1 MKLQRT
7 GLWQHPDF
15 IRLWAGQTISAFGSQ
30 IGGTALTFTAILTLH
45 ATPLQL
51 GWLETAR
58 ALPVLLIGLLA
69 GVWVDRLR
77 RRPVLIVADIGRAL
91 LLTTIPIAALLG
103 VLSMAQLYGV
113 AALVGA
119 LALFF
124 DVAYPSYLP
133 SLVKPDELVEGNSK
147 LSMTSAVAEIGGPGL
162 GGALVQ
168 LITPPFAI
176 LFDACSFLFS
186 ALSLGLIRGR
196 EPAPIR
202 HTSTDAERPT
212 GIIHEITEGVRVTL
226 KDPILRALLGCAAT
240 SSLTSGI
247 IGTLYALYIVQEL
260 GLSPLWMGI
269 VIGVGGVSALIGAF
283 LAAPVTRRVG
293 IGPAMIGARLVAMA
307 VSSLMV
313 LAWGPPQV
321 ILPLLL
327 LSQAADATWSIYGIN
342 ETSLRQ
348 AITPHHLLG
357 RVNASERFLTG
368 IIFPVGALLGG
379 LLGQTIGLRAA
390 ITIGLLIGALA
401 TLWLIFSPVY
411 KLKQIESTIN

>member
-7 GLWQHPDF
+7 GLWHHPDF
-15 IRLWAGQTISAFGSQ
+15 TRLWAGQTISALGSQ
-30 IGGTALTFTAILTLH
+30 IGGTALTFTAILTLQ

-58 ALPVLLIGLLA
+58 ALPVLLLGLLA

-77 RRPVLIVADIGRAL
+77 RRPVLMVADLGRAL
-91 LLTTIPIAALLG
+91 LLATIPVAALLG
-103 VLSMAQLYGV
+103 ILHMAQLYVV

-124 DVAYPSYLP
+124 DVAYPAYLP

-168 LITPPFAI
+168 LITPPLAI
-176 LFDACSFLFS
+176 LFDACSFLIS
-186 ALSLGLIRGR
+186 ALSLGLIRSQ
-196 EPAPIR
+196 ELAPVR
-202 HTSTDAERPT
+202 HTTPDAERPA
-212 GIIHEITEGVRVTL
+212 GIIHEMAEGVRVIL
-226 KDPILRALLGCAAT
+226 GDPILRALLGCAAT
-240 SSLTSGI
+240 TSLTSGI
-247 IGTLYALYIVQEL
+247 IGTLYALYMVQEL

-283 LAAPVTRRVG
+283 LAEPVTRRFG
-293 IGPAMIGARLVAMA
+293 IGPAMIGARLLAMA
-307 VSSLMV
+307 TSSLMV
-313 LAWGPPQV
+313 LAWGPPLV

-327 LSQAADATWSIYGIN
+327 ISQAADATWSIYGIN

-348 AITPHHLLG
+348 AITPHYLLG

-401 TLWLIFSPVY
+401 TLWLVFSPVR
-411 KLKQIESTIN
+411 KLEKI

>member
-1 MKLQRT
+1 MKLQLT
-7 GLWQHPDF
+7 GLWQHPD
-15 IRLWAGQTISAFGSQ
+15 IMRLWTGQTISALGSQ

-58 ALPVLLIGLLA
+58 AVPVLLLGLLA
-69 GVWVDRLR
+69 GAWVDRLR

-91 LLTTIPIAALLG
+91 LLITIPAAALFG
-103 VLSMAQLYGV
+103 VLHIEQLYVV

-124 DVAYPSYLP
+124 DVAYPAYLP
-133 SLVKPDELVEGNSK
+133 ALVKPHELVEGNSK
-147 LSMTSAVAEIGGPGL
+147 LSMTSSVAEIGGPGL

-176 LFDACSFLFS
+176 LFDACSFLLS

-196 EPAPIR
+196 EPAPMR
-202 HTSTDAERPT
+202 HASADTATPS
-212 GIIHEITEGVRVTL
+212 GIIQEITEGVRVIIG
-226 KDPILRALLGCAAT
+226 DPILRALLGCAAT
-240 SSLTSGI
+240 TSLTGGI

-283 LAAPVTRRVG
+283 LAGPVTRRFG
-293 IGPAMIGARLVAMA
+293 IGPTLIGARLVAMA

-313 LAWGPPQV
+313 LAWGPPLV

-348 AITPHHLLG
+348 AITPHDLLG

-390 ITIGLLIGALA
+390 ITLGLLIGALA
-401 TLWLIFSPVY
+401 TLWLVFSPVRTLE
-411 KLKQIESTIN
+411 KI